1 MKFPVVFSM
10 LVAVF
15 SFVAGAAQAN
25 PAIKPAVDY
34 SADMTIQ
41 AGKENGTARIYH
53 SGDADRREMSMAG
66 QKMVLISDAKQ
77 MLMIVPGTGMAMR
90 MEVPRDP
97 VSQVYERAEQ
107 ANFEAVGK
115 ETVNGEATTKYRI
128 NEPEAQGHVWLTAD
142 GILMKADMKGDQ
154 GSVLIE
160 VNNVKRGAQDPSL
173 FKAPAGLMIMDMG
186 QMGGMGAIPGM
197 GE

>member
-1 MKFPVVFSM
+1 MKFSTLCTM
-10 LVAVF
+10 LAAVALI
-15 SFVAGAAQAN
+15 AGTVSAA
-25 PAIKPAVDY
+25 PTIKPTVNY

-41 AGKENGTARIYH
+41 TGQEKGTARIYH

-66 QKMVLISDAKQ
+66 HEMVMISNSKQ
-77 MLMIVPGTGMAMR
+77 MLMIMPGTGIAMR

-128 NEPEAQGHVWLTAD
+128 DEPEAQGHVWLTDD
-142 GILMKADMKGDQ
+142 GIMMKADMKGDQ
-154 GSVLIE
+154 GSVVI
-160 VNNVKRGAQDPSL
+160 VVDNVKRGPQDPSL
-173 FKAPAGLMIMDMG
+173 FKAPAGLMIMDMNQMKG
-186 QMGGMGAIPGM
+186 MGGIPGM
-197 GE
+197 NE